1 MVHMPKQFLVT
12 RAEVCNSCT
21 PTHIVGQLVRLVCKI
36 ADQIRE
42 NNICRKLAHLPL
54 CVACEISRNDNVYK
68 TEI

>member
-1 MVHMPKQFLVT
+1 MVHLAQLFLVT

-21 PTHIVGQLVRLVCKI
+21 PTHIVGQLVRSVGKI
-36 ADQIRE
+36 ADQIWE
-42 NNICRKLAHLPL
+42 KNICRKLVHLPL